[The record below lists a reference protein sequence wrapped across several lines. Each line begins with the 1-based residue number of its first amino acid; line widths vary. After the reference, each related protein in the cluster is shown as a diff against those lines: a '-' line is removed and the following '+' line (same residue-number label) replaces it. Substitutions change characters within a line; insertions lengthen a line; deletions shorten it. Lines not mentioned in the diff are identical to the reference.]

1 MKKKG
6 LMIAFAL
13 IMALGV
19 GAGATLAYLF
29 VKTDPFVNT
38 FSYGNINIELKEHKY
53 ENGELNLDAE
63 VNANTTYKVI
73 PGVTEKK
80 DPFVRVKAESEK
92 CYIYVT
98 VQNSVKL
105 NDGTVVATVNI
116 ADTDWVEVATSGDIK
131 LYRYMGDKA
140 DDGVVDASTET
151 KTLQVFTEVTYD
163 AENIL
168 KDNIAQVDNDT
179 ITVVAY
185 AYQATN
191 VEQDTADAAVKEMA
205 GFTASTN

>member
-6 LMIAFAL
+6 LIIALAL

-29 VKTDPFVNT
+29 VQTNPVVNT
-38 FSYGNINIELKEHKY
+38 FSYGDINIELKEHKY
-53 ENGELNLDAE
+53 ENGELNLNAE
-63 VNANTTYKVI
+63 VNANKTYKVI

-105 NDGTVVATVNI
+105 DNGTVVATVNI
-116 ADTDWVEVATSGDIK
+116 VDTDWEEVAKNDDTT
-131 LYRYMGDKA
+131 LYRYIGKEA
-140 DDGVVDASTET
+140 DSDGAVDAFTEE
-151 KTLQVFTEVTYD
+151 KELPVFTTVTYG

-168 KDNIAQVDNDT
+168 KDNIAQVENDT

-191 VEQDTADAAVKEMA
+191 VEQSFADAEVKKMA
-205 GFTASTN
+205 NFPVS

>member
-29 VKTDPFVNT
+29 VKTDPVVNT
-38 FSYGNINIELKEHKY
+38 FSYGDINIELKEHEYKDGALTGV
-53 ENGELNLDAE
+53 EVDA
-63 VNANTTYKVI
+63 NNTYKVI
-73 PGVTEKK
+73 PGVTEDK
-80 DPFVRVKAESEK
+80 DPFVRVLSGSEK

-191 VEQDTADAAVKEMA
+191 VERDTADVAVKEKA